1 VPKEVMKLK
10 GLFLF
15 NLNQKGA
22 RAETDMYKK
31 NIRIPVGQEN
41 RFTGEVNLKFMLS
54 VKRINETIY

>member
-1 VPKEVMKLK
+1 MKLK
-10 GLFLF
+10 SLFLF